1 MHRTRERSFDEWIQM
16 FSIIDGVK
24 IYSVEDYAVFA
35 LGLAFIIIGA
45 AILNRGSPEVSDE
58 R

>member
-1 MHRTRERSFDEWIQM
+1 M
-16 FSIIDGVK
+16 FSVIDGVK
-24 IYSVEDYAVFA
+24 VYSIEDYAVFA

-45 AILNRGSPEVSDE
+45 AILSRSLPEVSDE